1 MRVDLY
7 LVHNHGFSRA
17 KAQQMLKEGMILC
30 NEQVLTKASYEVK
43 SDDVISI
50 VDNFRYASVGGD
62 KLKKALDDFSYN
74 PQGKICVDIG
84 ASNGGFTDCLLQH
97 GASKVYAVDVGECA
111 FDERLKSDCR
121 VVVKDR
127 TNARNLTWQ
136 DLGEKCDF
144 CCVDVSF
151 ISLKY
156 ILPTVYNLLKEGGE
170 AICLVKPQFEVGKN
184 NLSKKGIVIDPKI
197 RKKVLDDVCDFAV
210 SLGYNLR
217 ATTVAPVKDKKNIEF
232 LIYIAKIIV

>member
-1 MRVDLY
+1 
-7 LVHNHGFSRA
+7 
-17 KAQQMLKEGMILC
+17 MLREGMILC
-30 NEQVLTKASYEVK
+30 NDRVLSKSSYEVK
-43 SDDVISI
+43 PSDVITI
-50 VDNFRYASVGGD
+50 ADNFRYASVGGD
-62 KLKKALDDFSYN
+62 KLKKAIDDFSYS

-111 FDERLKSDCR
+111 FDDCLKNDCR
-121 VVVKDR
+121 VIVKDR

-156 ILPTVYNLLKEGGE
+156 ILPTIFDLLQDGGE

-184 NLSKKGIVIDPKI
+184 NLSKKGIVIDPKV
-197 RKKVLDDVCDFAV
+197 RNKVLDEVCDFAV
-210 SLGYNLR
+210 SLGFTLKG
-217 ATTVAPVKDKKNIEF
+217 TTTAPIKDKKNIEF

>member
-1 MRVDLY
+1 MRIDLY
-7 LVHNHGFSRA
+7 LVSNHDLSRA

-30 NEQVLTKASYEVK
+30 NGKQLTKASYDVK
-43 SDDVISI
+43 PDDVVSI
-50 VDNFRYASVGGD
+50 NNSFRYASIGGD
-62 KLKKALDDFSYN
+62 KLQKALDDFSYD
-74 PQGKICVDIG
+74 PSGKICVDIG

-111 FDERLKSDCR
+111 FDDRLKNDNR

-127 TNARNLTWQ
+127 TNARNLTSQ

-156 ILPTVYNLLKEGGE
+156 LLPTFFELLKDGGE
-170 AICLVKPQFEVGKN
+170 AICLVKPQFEAGKS
-184 NLSKKGIVIDPKI
+184 NLSKKGIVTDPKV
-197 RKKVLDDVCDFAV
+197 RQMVLREVCDYAV
-210 SLGYNLR
+210 SLGFTLYG
-217 ATTVAPVKDKKNIEF
+217 TTTAPIKDKKNIEF
-232 LIYIAKIIV
+232 LIYLAKIIV

>member
-1 MRVDLY
+1 
-7 LVHNHGFSRA
+7 
-17 KAQQMLKEGMILC
+17 MLREGMVLC
-30 NEQVLTKASYEVK
+30 NDRVLSKASYEIK
-43 SDDVISI
+43 PNDVITI
-50 VDNFRYASVGGD
+50 VDNFHYASVGGD
-62 KLKKALDDFSYN
+62 KLKKALDDFSYS
-74 PQGKICVDIG
+74 PQGKVCADIG

-97 GASKVYAVDVGECA
+97 GASRVYAIDVGDCA
-111 FDERLKSDCR
+111 FDDDLKSDCR
-121 VVVKDR
+121 VIVKDR

-156 ILPTVYNLLKEGGE
+156 ILPTVFDLLKEGGE

-197 RKKVLDDVCDFAV
+197 RQKVLTEVCDFAV
-210 SLGYNLR
+210 SLGFTLKS
-217 ATTVAPVKDKKNIEF
+217 TTTAPIKDKKNIEF